1 MEFYK
6 KQKKELSTLDVIR
19 MLERNFLEELAIKK
33 DVEIL
38 LEDPLTFT
46 MLYRNI
52 CNRW

>member
-1 MEFYK
+1 MFVNK
-6 KQKKELSTLDVIR
+6 GTCLDVIR

-46 MLYRNI
+46 MLYGNI